1 MDRAYLGSFMLG
13 PLTDITGSERDETG
27 MAMLKRAP
35 LEGGY
40 SSAQEARR
48 GRKTRMLA
56 MQMYDEQVCP

>member
-1 MDRAYLGSFMLG
+1 MLG